1 MGTAARETPA
11 SRAAVPI
18 IQSPARANVNAKLY
32 PAVFRVIRVIVVNTD
47 RGAT

>member
-1 MGTAARETPA
+1 VFPFIHGPPRA
-11 SRAAVPI
+11 SVD
-18 IQSPARANVNAKLY
+18 AKLY